1 MENGLKFLI
10 WIIDGNKKINVGI
23 KLDEKNFF
31 KIGFFIV
38 KILVGIWFFFN
49 GKVLFLLFWNVFLNV
64 V

>member
-1 MENGLKFLI
+1 MENGLKFFI
-10 WIIDGNKKINVGI
+10 WIIDGNKRINVGI

-31 KIGFFIV
+31 KIGFFVV

>member
-31 KIGFFIV
+31 KIGFFVV

>member
-31 KIGFFIV
+31 KIGFFVV
-38 KILVGIWFFFN
+38 KIFVGIWFFFN

>member
-23 KLDEKNFF
+23 KFDEKNFF
-31 KIGFFIV
+31 KIGFFVV